1 MLLKLL
7 AAFRTAD
14 HDPALSFWNTDLLS
28 ALRAFIDMVAGVSL
42 SLLCILA
49 KPPAKVLH
57 PARERTHPVS
67 EGTAE
72 AAVPDLSG
80 DFQIFAV
87 LVIALC
93 NVAREHPEIH
103 INQENQGK
111 PPQERISENQLQN
124 DKNQNNAGKELTE
137 FVCPVPPLHE
147 LHKFVTKPIEHRK

>member
-7 AAFRTAD
+7 AAFGAAD
-14 HDPALSFWNTDLLS
+14 HDPALPSGNSDLLS
-28 ALRAFIDMVAGVSL
+28 ALRAFIDMVAGVPL

-49 KPPAKVLH
+49 KPPAKVLY
-57 PARERTHPVS
+57 PARERAHPVS
-67 EGTAE
+67 KGTAE
-72 AAVPDLSG
+72 MTVPDLSG

-93 NVAREHPEIH
+93 NVAGEHPEIH
-103 INQENQGK
+103 VNQENQGK

-124 DKNQNNAGKELTE
+124 DENQNDAGKELTE

>member
-14 HDPALSFWNTDLLS
+14 HDPALSLWNTDLLS

-57 PARERTHPVS
+57 PTRERTHPVS

-93 NVAREHPEIH
+93 NVA
-103 INQENQGK
+103 
-111 PPQERISENQLQN
+111 
-124 DKNQNNAGKELTE
+124 
-137 FVCPVPPLHE
+137 
-147 LHKFVTKPIEHRK
+147 